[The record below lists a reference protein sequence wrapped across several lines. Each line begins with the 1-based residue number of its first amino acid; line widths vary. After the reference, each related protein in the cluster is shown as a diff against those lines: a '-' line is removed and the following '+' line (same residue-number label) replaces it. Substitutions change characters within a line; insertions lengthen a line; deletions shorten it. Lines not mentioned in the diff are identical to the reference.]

1 MKSKILLWLMIQSF
15 IANFLSDRFTG
26 MGIGCP
32 SASRQFPR

>member
-1 MKSKILLWLMIQSF
+1 MKSKILLCLMIRSF

-32 SASRQFPR
+32 SVSRQFPR